1 MTYLNYCQSSDLFS
15 GIVKIKNHDNF
26 PQKHRGQATSS
37 PTIHE
42 MDKRKSRSMC
52 HGPTVH
58 AIKRAKYEAKQERL
72 RQQQKNQH
80 VEEDLQAA
88 TFTSSSVCLQ
98 NQEQNPLPQKS
109 SSQNRQLQHFDRW
122 IHWLKSDGC
131 GGGLRENYAA
141 FITVQDVQEIR
152 QLRTGKS
159 RSKNQGALK
168 STEAVSKSNFDL
180 QDSKRSIDEQE
191 LKRLNRLEQIAE
203 WIEPFFDLKQA
214 PLSSKTALHDSE
226 QSNQDEEERRL
237 FIAEGT
243 EPVRLMIQRC
253 HFTSNDDEE
262 ASSISAPTQ
271 STSGTSIPP
280 VKLLSILSKP
290 AAFFEPP
297 VCLLHDIE
305 NSNRIGPTNLSENS
319 SPHSLFEGQFKTIPP
334 FKIVI
339 GSEDALTEI
348 VGFPVARGAMACGVV
363 PSCMRNNAFV
373 WLKKLFLEK
382 NTSECVN
389 DNKTKGG
396 GGSLL
401 QNSSRNSSNER
412 IASSPLVTQLS
423 AKTTRPKRIIALDA
437 VCNTANMGSILRTAA
452 ALSIDAIILSD
463 DSCDVWYRQSV
474 RVSMGHVLSVP
485 SMRVGDWERGFD
497 AQDCGGKK
505 SILDITAEKENADDS
520 QVRGLPRLIR
530 WLRREMNV
538 ECFAAV
544 VGDDE
549 VSSDVTICNRNSNC
563 DSSSKPTST
572 KRFPPL
578 VTLESLSQ
586 PFNGNTR
593 GNTRSWCC
601 VLGNEGHGIR
611 DEVIQECN
619 NRIRIGM
626 AKGVDSF
633 SLPVAAGILIHG
645 LVQLE

>member
-1 MTYLNYCQSSDLFS
+1 
-15 GIVKIKNHDNF
+15 
-26 PQKHRGQATSS
+26 
-37 PTIHE
+37 
-42 MDKRKSRSMC
+42 
-52 HGPTVH
+52 
-58 AIKRAKYEAKQERL
+58 
-72 RQQQKNQH
+72 
-80 VEEDLQAA
+80 
-88 TFTSSSVCLQ
+88 
-98 NQEQNPLPQKS
+98 
-109 SSQNRQLQHFDRW
+109 
-122 IHWLKSDGC
+122 
-131 GGGLRENYAA
+131 LRENVAA

-168 STEAVSKSNFDL
+168 STEAVSKSNCDF
-180 QDSKRSIDEQE
+180 QDSKSFDEQE

-214 PLSSKTALHDSE
+214 PLSSKTAIYDSE

-262 ASSISAPTQ
+262 ASSISASTQ
-271 STSGTSIPP
+271 STSGTSIPT

-305 NSNRIGPTNLSENS
+305 NSNRVNLTNLSENS
-319 SPHSLFEGQFKTIPP
+319 SPHSLFAGRVKTIPP
-334 FKIVI
+334 FKIII
-339 GSEDALTEI
+339 GSEEALTEI

-363 PSCMRNNAFV
+363 PSCMRDNAFT
-373 WLKKLFLEK
+373 WLKKLILK
-382 NTSECVN
+382 KTASEIVN
-389 DNKTKGG
+389 DNATKGDG
-396 GGSLL
+396 GIQV
-401 QNSSRNSSNER
+401 QNSSRNSPIEN
-412 IASSPLVTQLS
+412 IASSPLVMQRS
-423 AKTTRPKRIIALDA
+423 AKTTRPKRIVALDA

-463 DSCDVWYRQSV
+463 DSCDAWYRQSV
-474 RVSMGHVLSVP
+474 RVSMGHVVSVP
-485 SMRVGDWERGFD
+485 SMRVGDWERGLD
-497 AQDCGGKK
+497 AQGCGGEK
-505 SILDITAEKENADDS
+505 SIIDTTAVKKNADDS
-520 QVRGLPRLIR
+520 QIRGLPRLIR

-544 VGDDE
+544 VDDDA
-549 VSSDVTICNRNSNC
+549 SSDVTSCNRNSNC
-563 DSSSKPTST
+563 DSSSKTTST
-572 KRFPPL
+572 KLFPPL

-586 PFNGNTR
+586 PSNGSIR

-601 VLGNEGHGIR
+601 VLGNEGHGIS
-611 DEVIQECN
+611 DEVIQECD

-626 AKGVDSF
+626 AKGVDSL
-633 SLPVAAGILIHG
+633 SLPVAAGILMHG